1 MAKLELNLRQKLNL
15 TTQLITSIEIMQL
28 NSVELH
34 SFLEQESEDNV
45 FIDYDS
51 LFEDSSF
58 REYIKKNT
66 YNTHSPPS
74 KDDDIP
80 DIQDFTSFEPTLK
93 DILLEQLGTSK
104 LKDDDY
110 LIGKLI
116 VYNIDDDGYFKSDL
130 SEISSIFKVS
140 DDYVLSILR
149 KIQEFEP
156 IGIGARNLSE
166 CLLMQ
171 IDTSDIKLVN
181 IIKFHL
187 NDILKNNLDKIAISQ
202 KISIDELK
210 NYISKIKSLNPK
222 PASGYRTNN
231 NDSIYIYPDIF
242 VDINDGKLEVTV
254 KESITNLRINDY
266 YLNLMDTAIDD
277 DVRAYL
283 KKKLSKTIF
292 LIESIE
298 KRRKTIQKV
307 ANEIVNLQKDFFL
320 NNAPLKPMSL
330 KDIANLSDLSE
341 STVSRITKNKYI
353 QTKKGIY
360 SLKYFFSSH
369 INTLDDDISKDFVLN
384 KINEIVSNENPKK
397 PLSDQKITDIL
408 NAIGI
413 DIKRRTVAKYRDELN
428 IAVAKNRKNF

>member
-1 MAKLELNLRQKLNL
+1 MAKLELNLKQKLNL

-51 LFEDSSF
+51 LFEDASF
-58 REYIKKNT
+58 REYIKKNS
-66 YNTHSPPS
+66 YNTYSPPS

-80 DIQDFTSFEPTLK
+80 EIQDFTSYEPTLK

-116 VYNIDDDGYFKSDL
+116 IYHIDDDGYFKSDL

-140 DDYVLSILR
+140 DDYVLSILK

-156 IGIGARNLSE
+156 IGVGARNLSE

-171 IDTSDIKLVN
+171 VDKNDTKLVN

-187 NDILKNNLDKIAISQ
+187 NDILKNNLDKISIAQ
-202 KISIDELK
+202 KISIDDLK
-210 NYISKIKSLNPK
+210 KYISKIKSLSPK

-231 NDSIYIYPDIF
+231 NAAVYIYPDIF
-242 VDINDGKLEVTV
+242 VDINSGKLEVTV

-277 DVRAYL
+277 EVRAYL
-283 KKKLSKTIF
+283 KKKLSKTVF

-298 KRRKTIQKV
+298 KRRKTIEKV

-320 NNAPLKPMSL
+320 NNSPLKPMSL
-330 KDIANLSDLSE
+330 KDIANLTNLSE

-369 INTLDDDISKDFVLN
+369 INTSDNDISKDFVLN
-384 KINEIVSNENPKK
+384 KINEIISNENPKK

-413 DIKRRTVAKYRDELN
+413 GIKRRTVAKYRDELN
-428 IAVAKNRKNF
+428 IAPAKNRKNF